1 MFTEFPRSG
10 RDGGNLSSITSGPDG
25 NLWFIAWGHIIGRIT
40 PAGEITEFPIP
51 SAGSAVTE
59 ITAGPDGNLWYTDFG
74 ANKIGRV
81 TPAGAFTE
89 FPLPST
95 LDRPNQIAAGP
106 DGNLWFTTLSEHI
119 GRITPAGEIT
129 AFPIPS
135 AFAGGITGG
144 PDGNVWFIAGGAA
157 QHNRANHAGG
167 GDYRISRAHP
177 PACPTVCV
185 TLLRRRTGT
194 FGSRTASG
202 KVGRITLPSFA
213 EIAVYRQTTG
223 EWFIRH
229 NTGHMSTL
237 AWGSPSHGD
246 LPVPGDYDGD
256 GRADLAVY
264 RTSSAEWFIHR
275 SSDRGLTQVTWGSAN
290 NGDRPVPGDYDAD
303 GKTDIAVY
311 RPTTG
316 EWFILRSSDGGLTRH
331 EWGGPPAL
339 GDVPVPARYDGRP
352 IRD

>member
-1 MFTEFPRSG
+1 MV
-10 RDGGNLSSITSGPDG
+10 GPHRA
-25 NLWFIAWGHIIGRIT
+25 LT
-40 PAGEITEFPIP
+40 PAGRSPRF
-51 SAGSAVTE
+51 
-59 ITAGPDGNLWYTDFG
+59 
-74 ANKIGRV
+74 R
-81 TPAGAFTE
+81 FTE
-89 FPLPST
+89 HS
-95 LDRPNQIAAGP
+95 
-106 DGNLWFTTLSEHI
+106 
-119 GRITPAGEIT
+119 
-129 AFPIPS
+129 
-135 AFAGGITGG
+135 GGDITGG
-144 PDGNVWFIAGGAA
+144 PDGNVWFTAGPS

-177 PACPTVCV
+177 RGLPDG
-185 TLLRRRTGT
+185 LRHI
-194 FGSRTASG
+194 TAAPDGNVWFTHGEG

-223 EWFIRH
+223 ESFIRH

-275 SSDRGLTQVTWGSAN
+275 SSDRGLTQVTWGGAN

-316 EWFILRSSDGGLTRH
+316 EWLILRSSDGGLTRH

-339 GDVPVPARYDGRP
+339 GDVPLTARYDGRP
-352 IRD
+352 HRD